1 MYLLTELD
9 FTNRNNK
16 KYIIYILKYIN
27 IMNEYD
33 VIVVGGGHAGLEAAY
48 AVDRIGLS
56 CALVTLR
63 KQSIGQMS
71 CNPAIG
77 GLGKSHIVREIDAM
91 GGLMPIA
98 TDMSGI
104 QYRTLNTRKGDAV
117 QALRVQC
124 DRKLYKQA
132 AQKIIKKTN
141 IEIIEGEVED
151 LVVEGKKVKGV
162 VTNKN
167 IVKGKR
173 TILTTG
179 TFLNGR
185 MYTGEE
191 IEIGGRSGDLSSIP
205 LSKKLYQLNIPMG
218 RLKTGT
224 PPRIKL
230 SSININLME
239 EQPGERPTPW
249 MSLNERPKK
258 HQKQLSCFITRTN
271 KTTHEIIKKN
281 THLSAMY
288 SGNIVGIGPRYCPS
302 IEDKVNRFK
311 NKEGHQ
317 IFIEPE
323 GINKDLIYPNGVST
337 SLPKDIQLEFIQ
349 SIRGMRNAIITEYGY
364 AVEYDFIDPRII
376 KPTLEAKF
384 LQGFYLAGQI
394 NGTTG
399 YEEAAAQGLI
409 AGINAANSIKKK
421 DEFILERDEAY
432 IGVLINDLTNH
443 GITEPYRM
451 FTSRA
456 EHRLLLSQNNAE
468 QRLLLKAHNLGLI
481 SNKRK
486 EEFLLKEK
494 KYKKFFNSILKKTKT
509 KTFIDNKNKT
519 KHLKEN
525 KNLYQLLSRPDVNPN
540 RLYKPKKHEK
550 SLYDRS
556 VVEIKYKGY
565 IEKQLREIKKT
576 KKQNNKKIPKSF
588 DYNSIEGLSNE
599 VKEKLHQNKP
609 RTIGDANIIEGITPA
624 AINLILIYLKKAEL
638 LEQNA

>member
-1 MYLLTELD
+1 M
-9 FTNRNNK
+9 NK
-16 KYIIYILKYIN
+16 
-27 IMNEYD
+27 YD
-33 VIVVGGGHAGLEAAY
+33 VVVVGGGHAGLEAAY
-48 AVDRIGLS
+48 VVDRIGLS
-56 CALVTLR
+56 CALVTF
-63 KQSIGQMS
+63 KKKSIGQMS

-91 GGLMPIA
+91 GGVMSRA

-132 AQKIIKKTN
+132 TQKIIKNTN
-141 IEIIEGEVED
+141 IEVIEGEVKD
-151 LVVEGKKVKGV
+151 LVVEGNKVKGV
-162 VTNKN
+162 MTNN
-167 IVKGKR
+167 NTVLGKR

-179 TFLNGR
+179 TFLNGK
-185 MYTGEE
+185 MYAGEE
-191 IEIGGRSGDLSSIP
+191 VEIGGRSGDPSSIP

-230 SSININLME
+230 SSIDINKME
-239 EQPGERPTPW
+239 EQPGEKPTPW
-249 MSLNERPKK
+249 MSLYKRPKK
-258 HQKQLSCFITRTN
+258 HQKQLSCYITRTN
-271 KTTHEIIKKN
+271 KTTHNIIKQN

-323 GINKDLIYPNGVST
+323 GINKDLVYPNGVST
-337 SLPKDIQLEFIQ
+337 SLPKKIQDDFIK
-349 SIRGMRNAIITEYGY
+349 SINGMRDAVITEYGY
-364 AVEYDFIDPRII
+364 AVEYDFIDPRSI
-376 KPTLEAKF
+376 KPTMETKF
-384 LQGFYLAGQI
+384 LDNFYLAGQI

-399 YEEAAAQGLI
+399 YEEAAAQGLM
-409 AGINAANSIKKK
+409 AGINAANSIKKRE
-421 DEFILERDEAY
+421 EFVLERSEAY

-468 QRLLLKAHNLGLI
+468 QRLLLKAHKQGLI
-481 SNKRK
+481 SEKRK
-486 EEFLLKEK
+486 EEYLLKEER
-494 KYKKFFNSILKKTKT
+494 YKKFFNTSLRKIKVNTFVDNNNNTKK
-509 KTFIDNKNKT
+509 
-519 KHLKEN
+519 LKES
-525 KNLYQLLSRPDVNPN
+525 KSLYQLLSRPDVNTN
-540 RLYKPKKHEK
+540 KLYKPNKKEK
-550 SLYDRS
+550 SLYERS

-576 KKQNNKKIPKSF
+576 KKQNNKKIPTTF
-588 DYNSIEGLSNE
+588 DYCSVEGLSNE
-599 VKEKLHQNKP
+599 VKEKLNHHKP
-609 RTIGDANIIEGITPA
+609 RTIGDANIIEGVTPA